1 MPPNHHTSRRPPAAA
16 AAAPADRAA
25 TDGAAELA
33 DLLTFA
39 SRRLRRG
46 TADLL
51 APLGLTVSQAR
62 VLRIVAD
69 GPPLRMAELA
79 DRLDVV
85 PRSATSMVDALEAAG
100 FVARDNDPAD
110 RRSVRVRLTA
120 RGRRLVEQLHAA
132 RHHGAEELFAA
143 LGPRD
148 RSELTRLLGV
158 VCHDYRG
165 APCGRHG
172 GRNETTDGATAGG
185 AR

>member
-1 MPPNHHTSRRPPAAA
+1 MPPNHHTPGHRPAAT
-16 AAAPADRAA
+16 AAAPVDSAA
-25 TDGAAELA
+25 DGAAELA

-62 VLRIVAD
+62 VLRIVAA

-100 FVARDNDPAD
+100 FVARDSDPAD
-110 RRSVRVRLTA
+110 RRSVRVRLTP

-158 VCHDYRG
+158 VCHDDRG
-165 APCGRHG
+165 APCGRNG
-172 GRNETTDGATAGG
+172 GNNETTDGAATGG